1 VQFFLRSGLPQNPTL
16 FKVWQYVAGDRPA
29 LNKREFYT
37 AMKLVS
43 MAQRNNGI
51 FDDQSALKVMNGL
64 GGPIPPPIL
73 DGLPLPL
80 ALASSI
86 PPPPLPPQQQQPPR
100 VPPSRPAPP
109 PSSSFTIP
117 VPPTATAS
125 WPLLTPEQATAYQT
139 AFSQL
144 DTDRDGYVQ
153 GTDCFGAFMQSGL
166 YKDALRH
173 IWSVVAG
180 DAGSLSGHQF
190 IQATYLIDCAKKGI
204 PLPSA
209 LPAGQFPPVSGTVN
223 LAAAAAGQQGDIYS
237 SASMQAPELVLK
249 ASYDA
254 TLTKQQHQ
262 QQVAAAAASVVPMFA
277 PSAVSGLAAADA
289 ARLEA
294 ERQAAIKA
302 EEEQKKLEEERLAA
316 EAKRTFFTNALAELR
331 VAESKVQRATV
342 EIQQRLELEAAE
354 ANGIEADYDAAYAQ
368 YSVAHAECG
377 PLLEQLKARQEERS
391 ALSTNL
397 DNLKAA
403 VAALEEADPEKEQKE
418 AAEAELLRK
427 QVSELTIKKETL
439 MLRAAAVERRKEAI
453 QASLSTLKEAVTAA
467 ETQLT
472 TVETTAKTVDIKN
485 DKAALTSIL
494 AKTAALYNKLYD
506 AAKVAMVPLPAE
518 AIATIKRQA
527 SPFKYDDL
535 GIADAGDWADFK
547 DDGFRIVSALPPDN
561 RLTTYTSPS
570 LAAAA
575 AEDAAAA
582 ALEGEKEKEGEGVE
596 ENDSGDGEKEVFE
609 NPVYEKTGEDDA
621 ADGEEEEGE
630 GGDGKEA
637 AEDEVKE
644 EVTEEE
650 DVPTEEEAKEEEVL
664 EEEKKAEKEEA
675 IDIVVEES
683 KEEESKAEEEDEG
696 EGELPH
702 KGGAFGSTQELS
714 AAAAAEEEE
723 VGKGEETKEQAA
735 AGGSDW
741 TAF

>member
-1 VQFFLRSGLPQNPTL
+1 
-16 FKVWQYVAGDRPA
+16 
-29 LNKREFYT
+29 
-37 AMKLVS
+37 
-43 MAQRNNGI
+43 
-51 FDDQSALKVMNGL
+51 
-64 GGPIPPPIL
+64 
-73 DGLPLPL
+73 
-80 ALASSI
+80 
-86 PPPPLPPQQQQPPR
+86 
-100 VPPSRPAPP
+100 
-109 PSSSFTIP
+109 
-117 VPPTATAS
+117 
-125 WPLLTPEQATAYQT
+125 
-139 AFSQL
+139 
-144 DTDRDGYVQ
+144 
-153 GTDCFGAFMQSGL
+153 MQSGL

-204 PLPSA
+204 PLPNA

-223 LAAAAAGQQGDIYS
+223 LAADAAGQQGDIYS
-237 SASMQAPELVLK
+237 SASMQAPELVPK

-262 QQVAAAAASVVPMFA
+262 QQVAAATASVIPVFA
-277 PSAVSGLAAADA
+277 PSAVSDLAAADA

-294 ERQAAIKA
+294 ERQAAIRA
-302 EEEQKKLEEERLAA
+302 EKEQKKLEEERLAA
-316 EAKRTFFTNALAELR
+316 EAKRAFFTNALAELR

-439 MLRAAAVERRKEAI
+439 VLQAAAVERHKEAI
-453 QASLSTLKEAVTAA
+453 QASLSSLKEAVTAA

-472 TVETTAKTVDIKN
+472 SVETTAKTVDIKN

-518 AIATIKRQA
+518 AIASIKRQA

-535 GIADAGDWADFK
+535 GIVNAGDWADFK

-582 ALEGEKEKEGEGVE
+582 AAAAAVEGEKEKEGEGVE
-596 ENDSGDGEKEVFE
+596 ENGDGDGEKEVYE
-609 NPVYEKTGEDDA
+609 NPVYEKTGVDDA
-621 ADGEEEEGE
+621 TDGEEEEEKGE
-630 GGDGKEA
+630 GDDGKEA

-644 EVTEEE
+644 KGKEEE
-650 DVPTEEEAKEEEVL
+650 DVAVEEEAKEEEVVD
-664 EEEKKAEKEEA
+664 EEKKAEEEEA
-675 IDIVVEES
+675 TDIGVVVEES
-683 KEEESKAEEEDEG
+683 KEEESNAEEENEG
-696 EGELPH
+696 KGELPD
-702 KGGAFGSTQELS
+702 KDGAFGSTQELS
-714 AAAAAEEEE
+714 AAAAAAAAEEEE
-723 VGKGEETKEQAA
+723 VGKGEETEEQAA
-735 AGGSDW
+735 AGKSDW